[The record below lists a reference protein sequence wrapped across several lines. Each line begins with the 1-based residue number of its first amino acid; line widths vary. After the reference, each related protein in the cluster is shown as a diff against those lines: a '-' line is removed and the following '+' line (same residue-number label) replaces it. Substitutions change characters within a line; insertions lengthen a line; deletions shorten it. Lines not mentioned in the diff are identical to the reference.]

1 MMGRQRMEEREL
13 TGKRTLVLMRHAKS
27 AYPGGVRDHDR
38 PLADRGRREAALAG
52 DWLRAE
58 VAPVDEVLTSTSV
71 RTQQTIAA
79 LLIDAPIRLAAS
91 IYEAAP
97 QDILA
102 QIRLTASTVTTLLV
116 VGHGPGMP
124 GLAME
129 LAGPTSEP
137 AALAGL
143 QTRFP
148 TSAIAVLET
157 DIDWAQTDLGDGRL
171 IAFHI
176 PRP

>member
-1 MMGRQRMEEREL
+1 V
-13 TGKRTLVLMRHAKS
+13 TATRTLVLMRHAKS

-38 PLADRGRREAALAG
+38 PLADRGRSEAALAG
-52 DWLRAE
+52 EWLRAE

-71 RTQQTIAA
+71 RTQQTVAA
-79 LLIDAPIRLAAS
+79 LLVDAPIRLAAT
-91 IYEAAP
+91 IYEAAF

-102 QIRLTASTVTTLLV
+102 QIRLTAPTVTTLLV

-129 LAGPTSEP
+129 LASPTSD
-137 AALAGL
+137 ADALEAV
-143 QTRFP
+143 QSRFP

-157 DIDWAQTDLGDGRL
+157 DVAWDEMDLGDCRL
-171 IAFHI
+171 VAFHI

>member
-1 MMGRQRMEEREL
+1 
-13 TGKRTLVLMRHAKS
+13 MRHAKS

-38 PLADRGRREAALAG
+38 PLADRGRSEAVLAG
-52 DWLRAE
+52 EWLRAE
-58 VAPVDEVLTSTSV
+58 VAPVDEVLTSTSA

-79 LLIDAPIRLAAS
+79 LLIDAPIRLAAT
-91 IYEAAP
+91 IYDAAP

-102 QIRLTASTVTTLLV
+102 EIRLTAPTVTTLLV

-129 LAGPTSEP
+129 LAGPTSDP
-137 AALAGL
+137 AAFDAL

-148 TSAIAVLET
+148 TSAFAVFET
-157 DIDWAQTDLGDGRL
+157 EVDWDKTDLGDCRL
-171 IAFHI
+171 VAFHI
-176 PRP
+176 PRG